1 MYSMLT
7 FKGGYMLIKD
17 ALNTKTK
24 SELLHF
30 KSNLKTPVA
39 KSYYEKV
46 RTHAWKCK
54 KYRIPTDNQRKD
66 HKGNFYANQ
75 IFRIRMMTKKQLLEY
90 HREINKDHGVKA
102 ARKVS
107 KPYLYRQFDQRVKD
121 KIELSSYAFNRM
133 LTL

>member
-1 MYSMLT
+1 MSRMIT
-7 FKGGYMLIKD
+7 FIGGYMLIKD

-30 KSNLKTPVA
+30 KSNLKTPNK
-39 KSYYEKV
+39 KSYADIVKA
-46 RTHAWKCK
+46 HAWK
-54 KYRIPTDNQRKD
+54 KYASSTDTERKD
-66 HKGNFYANQ
+66 YKGSYYANQ
-75 IFRIRMMTKKQLLEY
+75 IFHIRMMTKKQLLKY
-90 HREINKDHGVKA
+90 HRNINKQIGVKA
-102 ARKVS
+102 ARKVN